1 MAYKKQK
8 LLAKRKALFVAQVLQ
23 ETGEMN
29 LTEAHRRMYPGQKDI
44 CHFGHCH
51 DMLKGRAMEEFEK
64 LLKLR
69 DKDLLKKITPEVIVQ
84 DLVADLELLSERLH
98 SKEISVEDVVKILN
112 AKGIK
117 QKLLGQ
123 AIGMWKSEKPVER
136 EETAGEI
143 LNKLREGSL
152 N

>member
-1 MAYKKQK
+1 M
-8 LLAKRKALFVAQVLQ
+8 AQVLQ
-23 ETGEMN
+23 ETGRVD
-29 LTEAHRRMYPGQKDI
+29 LTEAHRRMYPNQKEK
-44 CHFGHCH
+44 CHYGHCT
-51 DMLKGRAMEEFEK
+51 DMLKGLAMDEFEK

-84 DLVADLELLSERLH
+84 DLVADLDLLSDRLKD
-98 SKEISVEDVVKILN
+98 KEISVEDIVKILN

-123 AIGMWKSEKPVER
+123 AIGMWKSERPVER

-143 LNKLREGSL
+143 LKKLREGTL